1 MLFWTDG
8 AAPGLRALHDGTAV
22 IECTVDGTVTAANAR
37 FLGLLEYRAEDLI
50 GRNHSC
56 LVEPSERDGAAYRE
70 VWHALRRGEPS
81 LREVRRRTAT
91 GREVWLREEYVPVR
105 GRKGQVTG
113 VMGLV
118 TDVTEVA
125 LRNADFEG
133 KVRALDRSQGIIEF
147 ELEGRVLDANANFLA
162 MIGYGLEE
170 VKGRHHSLL
179 VDPAEAKTDAYARF
193 WEALRRGEFQA
204 AEYRRIA
211 KGGRDVWIQATY
223 NPVSD
228 ASGTVVKVV
237 KFATDVTAQKLRNAD
252 FEGKLRA
259 LDRSQGIIE
268 FDLEGRVIDVNPN
281 FLAVV
286 GYSLDEVRG
295 RHHSMFVD
303 QAEAKT
309 DAYARFWEALRRG
322 EFQAAEYRR
331 IAKGGR
337 DVWIQATY
345 NPVSDASGTVV
356 KVVKFAT
363 DVTPAVTER
372 LERNRLQ
379 RGIDGDLDVV
389 ADAITRASEQTVGA
403 ASAAE
408 EASGN
413 VQSVAAGAE
422 ELAAS
427 VGEISQQVQRAVQIT
442 NRAVSQA
449 NATSAVVGGLAAE
462 AQRIGAVVEMID
474 NIASQTNLLALN
486 ATIEAARAGEA
497 GKGFAVVAAEVKNLA
512 AQTAKATESISAQ
525 IAQTQKAAGEAA
537 SAIAGIGHTV
547 GEVNEISSAIS
558 AAVDQQ
564 AAVAREMSSNMQ
576 AMTTAVEEISR
587 NVSLIAHSSRELD
600 QSTRQVREASRKM
613 AS

>member
-1 MLFWTDG
+1 MTS
-8 AAPGLRALHDGTAV
+8 
-22 IECTVDGTVTAANAR
+22 ANAR
-37 FLGLLEYRAEDLI
+37 FLAMLDYQSEDLI
-50 GRNHSC
+50 GRNHAI
-56 LVEPSERDGAAYRE
+56 LVEPGERESTAYRDF
-70 VWHALRRGEPS
+70 WHGLRRGEPG
-81 LREVRRRTAT
+81 LQEVRRTSAT
-91 GREVWLREEYVPVR
+91 GRELWLREEYLPLR
-105 GRKGQVTG
+105 GRKGEVTG
-113 VMGLV
+113 ILGLV
-118 TDVTEVA
+118 SDVTERI

-133 KVRALDRSQGIIEF
+133 KLRAIDRSQGIIEF
-147 ELEGRVLDANANFLA
+147 DLDGKVLDANANFLA
-162 MIGYGLEE
+162 VVGYDLDE
-170 VKGRHHSLL
+170 VRGRHHSLF
-179 VDPAEAKTDAYARF
+179 VDPAEVKADAYSRF

-204 AEYRRIA
+204 AEYKRIA
-211 KGGRDVWIQATY
+211 KGGREVWIQASY
-223 NPVSD
+223 NPVRD
-228 ASGTVVKVV
+228 VSGRVAKVV
-237 KFATDVTAQKLRNAD
+237 KFATDVTEQKLRNAD

-268 FDLEGRVIDVNPN
+268 FDLDGKVLDVNPN

-286 GYSLDEVRG
+286 GYGLDEVRG
-295 RHHSMFVD
+295 RHHALFVD
-303 QAEAKT
+303 PVEVKS
-309 DAYARFWEALRRG
+309 DAYSRFWEALRRG
-322 EFQAAEYRR
+322 EFQAAEYKR

-337 DVWIQATY
+337 EVWIQATY
-345 NPVSDASGTVV
+345 NPVRDASGRLV

-379 RGIDGDLDVV
+379 RAIDGDLDAV
-389 ADAITRASEQTVGA
+389 ADAITRSSEQAVSAASASEQ
-403 ASAAE
+403 
-408 EASGN
+408 ASGN

-442 NRAVSQA
+442 NRAVDQA

-525 IAQTQKAAGEAA
+525 ISQTQKAAGEAA
-537 SAIAGIGHTV
+537 SAIVGIGQTI

-558 AAVDQQ
+558 ASVEQQ
-564 AAVAREMSSNMQ
+564 AAVAREMSANMQ
-576 AMTTAVEEISR
+576 AMTTAVDEISR
-587 NVSLIAHSSRELD
+587 NVGLIASASQDLD
-600 QSTRQVREASRKM
+600 QSTRQVREASRQM

>member
-1 MLFWTDG
+1 MK
-8 AAPGLRALHDGTAV
+8 LRALQECVPV
-22 IECTVDGTVTAANAR
+22 IEFGLDGTVVAANAR
-37 FLGLLEYRAEDLI
+37 ALALLDARAEDLI
-50 GRNHSC
+50 GRNHS
-56 LVEPSERDGAAYRE
+56 
-70 VWHALRRGEPS
+70 
-81 LREVRRRTAT
+81 
-91 GREVWLREEYVPVR
+91 
-105 GRKGQVTG
+105 
-113 VMGLV
+113 
-118 TDVTEVA
+118 
-125 LRNADFEG
+125 
-133 KVRALDRSQGIIEF
+133 
-147 ELEGRVLDANANFLA
+147 
-162 MIGYGLEE
+162 
-170 VKGRHHSLL
+170 LL
-179 VDPAEAKTDAYARF
+179 VDPAERDTAAYREF
-193 WEALRRGEFQA
+193 WQDLRRGELRLQEA
-204 AEYRRIA
+204 RRQTATGRVLWLREEYLPLR
-211 KGGRDVWIQATY
+211 GRNGKVTGIMAL
-223 NPVSD
+223 VSD
-228 ASGTVVKVV
+228 
-237 KFATDVTAQKLRNAD
+237 VTERALRNAD

-268 FDLEGRVIDVNPN
+268 FDLDGKVLDSNAN

-286 GYSLDEVRG
+286 GYGLEEVRG
-295 RHHSMFVD
+295 LHHSLFVD
-303 QAEAKT
+303 PAEVKT

-322 EFQAAEYRR
+322 EFQAAEYKR

-337 DVWIQATY
+337 EVWIQATY
-345 NPVSDASGTVV
+345 NPVADASGRVV
-356 KVVKFAT
+356 KVVKLAT
-363 DVTPAVTER
+363 DVTPAVAER

-379 RGIDGDLDVV
+379 KVIDGDLDAV
-389 ADAITRASEQTVGA
+389 AIAITRSSEQAVGA
-403 ASAAE
+403 ASASE

-442 NRAVSQA
+442 NRAVEQA

-474 NIASQTNLLALN
+474 NIAAQTNLLALN

-576 AMTTAVEEISR
+576 AMTSAVGEISR
-587 NVSLIAHSSRELD
+587 NVSLIASSSQELD
-600 QSTRQVREASRKM
+600 ASTRQVREASRKM
-613 AS
+613 AG

>member
-1 MLFWTDG
+1 ESRRLAKVCRALLIHATYNPCSDALVTVVKVVKSATG
-8 AAPGLRALHDGTAV
+8 VTAQKLLNAAVAGKLRAL
-22 IECTVDGTVTAANAR
+22 
-37 FLGLLEYRAEDLI
+37 
-50 GRNHSC
+50 
-56 LVEPSERDGAAYRE
+56 P
-70 VWHALRRGEPS
+70 
-81 LREVRRRTAT
+81 
-91 GREVWLREEYVPVR
+91 
-105 GRKGQVTG
+105 
-113 VMGLV
+113 
-118 TDVTEVA
+118 
-125 LRNADFEG
+125 
-133 KVRALDRSQGIIEF
+133 RSQGLIEF
-147 ELEGRVLDANANFLA
+147 ALDGRVLDANPNFLA
-162 MIGYGLEE
+162 VVGYSLDE
-170 VKGRHHSLL
+170 VSGRNHSMFG
-179 VDPAEAKTDAYARF
+179 DQAAAKADAYARF

-204 AEYRRIA
+204 AEYRRID

-223 NPVSD
+223 NPVMD
-228 ASGTVVKVV
+228 A
-237 KFATDVTAQKLRNAD
+237 A
-252 FEGKLRA
+252 
-259 LDRSQGIIE
+259 
-268 FDLEGRVIDVNPN
+268 GR
-281 FLAVV
+281 L
-286 GYSLDEVRG
+286 
-295 RHHSMFVD
+295 
-303 QAEAKT
+303 
-309 DAYARFWEALRRG
+309 
-322 EFQAAEYRR
+322 
-331 IAKGGR
+331 
-337 DVWIQATY
+337 
-345 NPVSDASGTVV
+345 V

-379 RGIDGDLDVV
+379 RSIDGDLDVV

-525 IAQTQKAAGEAA
+525 ISQTQKAAGEAA